1 MLAMKLK
8 NKIIMLIGPP
18 ASGKSTAAENI
29 SRRENNAVILSTDKI
44 RAALYGSES
53 IQGVWSDIE
62 AILYKD
68 IKNAIKANKNI
79 ILDSTHY
86 KKEFRAKII
95 KNFSKCSEFSAY
107 YFNYPFSVIY
117 KRNKERRRVVPF
129 NVLTAMY
136 KELKKAPPTLAEGFK
151 SITNICAG
159 LNSVTYSRD
168 I

>member
-1 MLAMKLK
+1 M
-8 NKIIMLIGPP
+8 NKIIMLIGAP

-29 SRRENNAVILSTDKI
+29 SRRENNAVILSSDKI
-44 RAALYGSES
+44 RAALYGDES

-107 YFNYPFSVIY
+107 YFNYPFNIVYDRNI
-117 KRNKERRRVVPF
+117 KRPRKVPF
-129 NVLTAMY
+129 KVLTAMY
-136 KELKKAPPTLAEGFK
+136 KELRAAPPLLSEGFK
-151 SITNICAG
+151 SIKKMYA
-159 LNSVTYSRD
+159 S
-168 I
+168 

>member
-1 MLAMKLK
+1 M

-18 ASGKSTAAENI
+18 ASGKSTHAEKLAAEYNA
-29 SRRENNAVILSTDKI
+29 AVISTDRI
-44 RAALYGSES
+44 RAALYGAES
-53 IQGVWSDIE
+53 IQGVWADIE

-107 YFNYPFSVIY
+107 YFNYPFALIY
-117 KRNKERRRVVPF
+117 SRNKHRPRRVPF
-129 NVLTAMY
+129 DVLTAMY
-136 KELKKAPPTLAEGFK
+136 SELSAAPPLLSEGFK
-151 SITNICAG
+151 SIKKMYA
-159 LNSVTYSRD
+159 S
-168 I
+168 

>member
-1 MLAMKLK
+1 MM

-44 RAALYGSES
+44 RAALYGDES

-86 KKEFRAKII
+86 KKEYRAKII
-95 KNFSKCSEFSAY
+95 NKFSWDVLGANGSEFSAY
-107 YFNYPFSVIY
+107 YFNYPFALIY
-117 KRNKERRRVVPF
+117 SRNKHRPRRVPF
-129 NVLTAMY
+129 DVLAAMY
-136 KELKKAPPTLAEGFK
+136 SELSAAPPLLSEGFK
-151 SITNICAG
+151 SIKKMYA
-159 LNSVTYSRD
+159 S
-168 I
+168 

>member
-1 MLAMKLK
+1 MT

-44 RAALYGSES
+44 RAALYGKES
-53 IQGVWSDIE
+53 IQGNWSDIE

-95 KNFSKCSEFSAY
+95 KNFSKYSEFSAY
-107 YFNYPFSVIY
+107 YFNYPFNIVYDRNI
-117 KRNKERRRVVPF
+117 KRPRKVPF
-129 NVLTAMY
+129 KVLAAMY
-136 KELKKAPPTLAEGFK
+136 KELRTAPPLLSEGFK
-151 SITNICAG
+151 SIKKMYANF
-159 LNSVTYSRD
+159 
-168 I
+168 

>member
-1 MLAMKLK
+1 M

-18 ASGKSTAAENI
+18 ASGKSTHAEKLAAEYNA
-29 SRRENNAVILSTDKI
+29 AVISTDRI
-44 RAALYGSES
+44 RAALYGDES
-53 IQGVWSDIE
+53 IQGVWADIE

-107 YFNYPFSVIY
+107 YFNYPFALIY
-117 KRNKERRRVVPF
+117 SRNKHRPRRVPF
-129 NVLTAMY
+129 DVFTAMY
-136 KELKKAPPTLAEGFK
+136 SELSASPPLLSEGFK
-151 SITNICAG
+151 SIKKMYA
-159 LNSVTYSRD
+159 S
-168 I
+168 